1 MRDASAIKKKFK
13 ERLYLAD
20 QGDEPPPHPM
30 KCISH
35 NEKYTK
41 LQTLNVQI
49 ILDLES
55 ANLCFMFGIGFT
67 QEF

>member
-20 QGDEPPPHPM
+20 QGDEPHM

-35 NEKYTK
+35 NGKYTK
-41 LQTLNVQI
+41 LQTLNVQS